1 MLHTG
6 FMGDIIFSQAEG
18 AEHSVPKE
26 IWLAF
31 GSIVVKLYLNG
42 EGAAP
47 WGQKNGYN
55 VGGAFKTKIWGGV

>member
-1 MLHTG
+1 
-6 FMGDIIFSQAEG
+6 MGDIIFSQAEG

-47 WGQKNGYN
+47 WGQKMATMLEELLKLRS
-55 VGGAFKTKIWGGV
+55 GGGFR